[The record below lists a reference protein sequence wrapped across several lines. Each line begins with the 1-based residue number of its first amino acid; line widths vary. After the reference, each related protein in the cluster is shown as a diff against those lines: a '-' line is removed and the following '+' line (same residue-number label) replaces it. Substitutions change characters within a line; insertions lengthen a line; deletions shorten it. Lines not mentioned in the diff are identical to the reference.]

1 MEVVQLDIGEYTG
14 EINEDRRPH
23 GHGVLRY
30 IINISSKLRSI
41 LSYYAINQITD
52 KCNIVH

>member
-30 IINISSKLRSI
+30 IINISSKVRAI
-41 LSYYAINQITD
+41 LSYSINQITD